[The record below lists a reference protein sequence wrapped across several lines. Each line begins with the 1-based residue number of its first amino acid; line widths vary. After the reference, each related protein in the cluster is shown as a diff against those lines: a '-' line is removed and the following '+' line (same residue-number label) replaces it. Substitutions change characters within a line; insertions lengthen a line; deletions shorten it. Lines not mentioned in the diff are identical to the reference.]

1 MASRFFAIGTLAAI
15 TALAAASDVSTSRH
29 THLRPSVA
37 PGMARLHVFGARSA
51 QQSRSAAG
59 AKFDGALA
67 DLTRHASLA
76 RPDHAAED
84 LRSLA
89 PGARFTQSA
98 GNAGPLVLID
108 AVTLGDPQQLKAA
121 LVALGL
127 QQASVYSNDV
137 GGWLPVSQ
145 LDAATAR
152 AEVHAIR
159 AAMPHTRTSALTSQ
173 GDYVQHSDVLR
184 SANSL
189 TGAGVTV
196 GVLSDSFNCY
206 AVYAAAG
213 SGVPVSGNQGYASNG
228 FTADYAT
235 DVSTGA
241 LPSGVNVLAEP
252 YTGSGTPSAAG
263 DCMNYGAPTQL
274 PFSDEGRAML
284 QIVHDVAPGASL
296 AFYTGDN
303 SEADFANGI
312 GKLAAAVS
320 AGGAGAKVIADDLGY
335 FDEPFFQDGIVAQAI
350 DAVEA
355 NGVAYFSA
363 AGNDG
368 TLAYD
373 NTAPSFGT
381 LSATTPNTGEYLLN
395 FDSSGATTTTALPVT
410 IAALIP
416 GEFVA
421 IVVEWDQPYITGAPN
436 SGGATSQIDLCI
448 TGASGS
454 DQISDYAG
462 NAATCSGPNG
472 LGTDSYQVMTVGNP
486 ANASGNTA
494 AETLNIVIGLAN
506 GTKAPGRIKVSVED
520 DGAGS
525 TINAFQTN
533 TATIQGHPGAAGA
546 AAVGAAFFF
555 NTPACGSTPAQLETY
570 SSEGGAPIL
579 FDTSGT
585 RLTTPVVRQKPDF
598 VGPDGV
604 NNTFLGFTLASD
616 GFTGGLLNTTNS
628 SCQNNASYPNFF
640 GTSAATPHAASIAA
654 LMLQANPAI
663 TPAQIYQT
671 LRNSALP
678 MAAQSPS
685 TQSGFGF
692 IQANTVLVLP
702 TLSLGSSS
710 LAVGGSTTIT
720 WSTISATTCTAS
732 GSWSGT
738 LAPNGSQTVTI
749 SGFGTNTY
757 ALTCTDA
764 VGTTGASSV
773 NLTDVAAVE
782 PTLTLGTSSIYLG
795 NSSTISWASANA
807 TSCTASGGWSGTL
820 PASGSQLV
828 TPAAGG
834 VSTYSLLC
842 SNSIGASPASAV
854 TLTVTAPPAAPA
866 LTLAATSIVVG
877 SSTTI
882 TWSSTDATGCTAS
895 GSWSGAMATSGSQ
908 TVKPTAKG
916 TDTYTLACANAAGTS
931 AAASAT
937 LTVTAPASSGGGGGL
952 DMLSLLGLAGIG
964 AARFFRLRPRVLT

>member
-37 PGMARLHVFGARSA
+37 PGTARLHVFGARSA

-76 RPDHAAED
+76 RPDHAVED

-108 AVTLGDPQQLKAA
+108 AVTVGDPQQLKAA

-127 QQASVYSNDV
+127 QRASVYSNDV

-159 AAMPHTRTSALTSQ
+159 AAMPHTRTSAVTSQ
-173 GDYVQHSDVLR
+173 GDYVQHSDALR

-213 SGVPVSGNQGYASNG
+213 SGVPVSGNQGYAFNG

-241 LPSGVNVLAEP
+241 LPSGVNVLTEP
-252 YTGSGTPSAAG
+252 FTGTGTPSVAG
-263 DCMNYGAPTQL
+263 DCLNYGAPTQL
-274 PFSDEGRAML
+274 PFTDEGRAML

-312 GKLAAAVS
+312 GQLAAAVS

-373 NTAPSFGT
+373 NTAPSFAT
-381 LSATTPNTGEYLLN
+381 LSTTAPNSGEYLLN
-395 FDSSGATTTTALPVT
+395 FDPSGATTTTSLPVT
-410 IAALIP
+410 IASLIP
-416 GEFVA
+416 GEYVA
-421 IVVEWDQPYITGAPN
+421 IVVEWDQPYVTGAPN

-448 TGASGS
+448 TGGASGP
-454 DQISDYAG
+454 DQITDYDG
-462 NAATCSGPNG
+462 NTATCSLPNTVG
-472 LGTDSYQVMTVGNP
+472 SDSYQVMIIGNP

-494 AETLNIVIGLAN
+494 AENLNIVIGLAN
-506 GTKAPGRIKVSVED
+506 ATKPGRIKVSVED

-555 NTPACGSTPAQLETY
+555 DTPACGSTPAQLETY

-585 RLTTPVVRQKPDF
+585 RLATPVVRQKPDF

-616 GFTGGLLNTTNS
+616 GLTGGMLNTTDS
-628 SCQNNASYPNFF
+628 SCQNNPSYPNFF
-640 GTSAATPHAASIAA
+640 GTSAATPHAAGIAA
-654 LMLQANPAI
+654 LMLQANPAV
-663 TPAQIYQT
+663 TPTEIYNA

-678 MAAQSPS
+678 MASPS
-685 TQSGFGF
+685 PNVNSGYGF
-692 IQANTVLVLP
+692 IQADAAFALIPQVVPAAP
-702 TLSLGSSS
+702 TLSLASSS
-710 LAVGGSTTIT
+710 I
-720 WSTISATTCTAS
+720 
-732 GSWSGT
+732 
-738 LAPNGSQTVTI
+738 VT
-749 SGFGTNTY
+749 
-757 ALTCTDA
+757 
-764 VGTTGASSV
+764 
-773 NLTDVAAVE
+773 
-782 PTLTLGTSSIYLG
+782 
-795 NSSTISWASANA
+795 
-807 TSCTASGGWSGTL
+807 
-820 PASGSQLV
+820 
-828 TPAAGG
+828 
-834 VSTYSLLC
+834 
-842 SNSIGASPASAV
+842 
-854 TLTVTAPPAAPA
+854 
-866 LTLAATSIVVG
+866 G

-882 TWSSTDATGCTAS
+882 TWSSANTTSCTAS
-895 GSWSGAMATSGSQ
+895 GSWSGALATSGSQ
-908 TVKPTAKG
+908 TLTPTAKG
-916 TDTYTLACANAAGTS
+916 TDTYTLACANATGAS
-931 AAASAT
+931 PAASAN
-937 LTVTAPASSGGGGGL
+937 LTVTAPASSGGGGL

-964 AARFFRLRPRVLT
+964 AARLFRLRPRVLT